1 MTKQPNAGSSR
12 LFIRFATGFAILAA
26 AAGLSV
32 PGPSAVFAYD
42 LANAQ
47 APAVQNQSGT
57 EVPAQPKAAPPVEAT
72 TPPPPGVP
80 GDTLSTSVSVL
91 IRLFVLAVILESAL
105 AVIYNWRPYLATFET
120 RTTNPLITFFAA
132 LALVWLFNLDQVGAL
147 MRAYGS
153 GAPEHSPDGQWAS
166 IIVTALVVAG
176 GSSGV
181 NRMLRSLGYRSITL
195 DEEKPKPPR
204 TEAWLAVIDT
214 SRTAAEGSYDILTR
228 SDKGPWAVIGSL
240 KRPRRRSGILQW
252 LLRNPRRFPSSGG
265 LSMPINTPIE
275 VAVQSRDSKK
285 PVSVWGP
292 NALAPGAILDVP
304 VDLAKTA

>member
-1 MTKQPNAGSSR
+1 
-12 LFIRFATGFAILAA
+12 
-26 AAGLSV
+26 
-32 PGPSAVFAYD
+32 
-42 LANAQ
+42 
-47 APAVQNQSGT
+47 
-57 EVPAQPKAAPPVEAT
+57 
-72 TPPPPGVP
+72 
-80 GDTLSTSVSVL
+80 LSTSVSVL

-105 AVIYNWRPYLATFET
+105 AVIFNWRPYLGSFET

-153 GAPEHSPDGQWAS
+153 GPPENSPDAQWAS

-214 SRTAAEGSYDILTR
+214 SRTAAEGSYDILIR
-228 SDKGPWAVIGSL
+228 PDKGSWAVVGSL
-240 KRPRRRSGILQW
+240 KRPRRRSGFVQW

-265 LSMPINTPIE
+265 LSMPINKSIE
-275 VAVQSRDSKK
+275 VAVESRDSKE

-292 NALAPGAILDVP
+292 AALAPGAILDVS
-304 VDLAKTA
+304 VDLAKVA